1 MRCLIILTERHRH
14 LGGLLV
20 PEGSPPLL
28 VSACLAGLPC
38 RYDGRA
44 KPDAAIIALVE
55 KGEAIPVCAEA
66 LGGLPTPRPPAEIT
80 GGSGH
85 DVLDGT
91 ARVLTAS
98 GDDVTAEFV
107 SGAQE
112 VARLARKVGAREA
125 ILQDRSPSCGCTQIY
140 DGTHSGHKIAG
151 EGVLA
156 AALQNLGIEVR
167 PADD

>member
-1 MRCLIILTERHRH
+1 MS
-14 LGGLLV
+14 
-20 PEGSPPLL
+20 EGSPPLL

-38 RYDGRA
+38 RYDGRS
-44 KPDAAIIALVE
+44 KPDAKIIALVE

-80 GGSGH
+80 GGSGR
-85 DVLDGT
+85 DVLGGT

-98 GDDVTAEFV
+98 GDDVTAEFI

-140 DGTHSGHKIAG
+140 DGTHSGQRIAG

-156 AALQNLGIEVR
+156 AALDGMGITVR
-167 PADD
+167 PADN